1 VYQESD
7 IVPPIQVTFCE
18 SPLSREQP
26 TKSTRKKSTTGEGA
40 MLNFPRPTP
49 TCTRFQTTAEMACIK
64 CSALMRLVLI
74 EPRTGPF
81 NLLTYSCT
89 ACPASESFLK
99 AI

>member
-1 VYQESD
+1 MTSTQA
-7 IVPPIQVTFCE
+7 TLCE
-18 SPLSREQP
+18 SALPCEQQ
-26 TKSTRKKSTTGEGA
+26 TDEQQTEKTRKKSTAGEGA

-64 CSALMRLVLI
+64 CNERMRLVLI
-74 EPRTGPF
+74 EPREGHF

-89 ACPASESFLK
+89 ACPASEAFLK